1 MSKPFWSLIL
11 IRNNISEKRTMK
23 LVPSVRNFLCCFK
36 LETGGLVLGWIS
48 VICGGLAVLLLGL
61 FIILAIISIIYF
73 DDVITDTNNINS
85 NVSDEDL
92 KLVLIS
98 EFKQI
103 DLFANRHLIKNLF
116 SSCNCHLFHCY
127 GVPNY
132 QLYRCF
138 TAYPWN

>member
-1 MSKPFWSLIL
+1 
-11 IRNNISEKRTMK
+11 MK

-103 DLFANRHLIKNLF
+103 DLFANRHLKKNYFPVAIVIYSIVMVFLIINF
-116 SSCNCHLFHCY
+116 IAAL
-127 GVPNY
+127 
-132 QLYRCF
+132 QLIRGTKNVRY
-138 TAYPWN
+138 